1 MVKEQAHHID
11 ISAIPELVRMAEE
24 VQRTKTRALLARNDE
39 VLAEIDPAPSPN
51 GTARRFQHGRGGQLN
66 KQSPKALVD
75 TSALPPVPYTSLDD
89 LLTRVPGTAPRSFT
103 DEEIRE
109 EVDLDLAEA

>member
-1 MVKEQAHHID
+1 MVKEQAHYID
-11 ISAIPELVRMAEE
+11 ISAKPELVRMAEE

-39 VLAEIDPAPSPN
+39 VLAEIGPAPSRK